1 MSKGI
6 LLRDVRLGIG
16 ERTFAVFDWTGL
28 WSRLPGFFFVGSV
41 AAVSLGGKSSNTG
54 GLEMVPDFESVGE
67 SRGLTDAGVDSDVE
81 DDVDPVF
88 DDVDLSFGFGSREV
102 DFESAVLGRDSGF
115 VDLDPLVIL
124 TTRGSLGLVLLAG
137 RSAETVGAMDFAL
150 LRGRSVETVGA
161 TAFGVPVVF
170 GLVDSGFDATLCFTV
185 ASATTAGVVV
195 LGGGL
200 SVVGLTADL
209 VSGVVDFGLVS
220 GVADFDLVSG
230 VVDFD
235 LVSGI
240 VDFTLLSGV
249 VDFSLLSDVVDFGL
263 LTGELPFGLS
273 SGGVNFCRLF
283 SGAAELTLI
292 STMLGF
298 ELVMGLAVIAT
309 TE

>member
-137 RSAETVGAMDFAL
+137 RSAETVGAMDF
-150 LRGRSVETVGA
+150 
-161 TAFGVPVVF
+161 GVPVVF

-220 GVADFDLVSG
+220 GVADFGLVSG